1 MRYRTNTSVPML
13 NSPSKA
19 SSPVAGTFIV
29 AKDAHRKS
37 PIPLITQ
44 RAQSS
49 RVRQNS
55 NQSLLQDTR
64 TRPSSS
70 TSIKLTNGN
79 GAHGN
84 LNDMEK
90 ISGSANKS
98 VMNTKTTLKEGTNSK
113 PDHPFEDISTGDG
126 PSEAPGGSLG
136 GSKAADPPLKDE
148 EMENESHKTRVDRPP
163 SISVSTRGGGKL
175 SKTTTP
181 LNASFPEPNSRSRP
195 TRTIELPIKR
205 SHKKGAGLAAQIAA
219 AAAAAH
225 HDDEVSSMQGDED
238 DDEDVDGAEPRYCY
252 CNQVSYGEMVACD
265 MESCPREW
273 FHLDCVG
280 LSKAPL
286 KNGKLHLVVAV
297 QSRQLANYVDSKM
310 VLRSVQR
317 EVKERQ
323 VSGHCQYGQR
333 KINDN

>member
-1 MRYRTNTSVPML
+1 ML

-44 RAQSS
+44 RAQPS

-55 NQSLLQDTR
+55 AQSLVQDAR

-70 TSIKLTNGN
+70 TSNKLTNGN
-79 GAHGN
+79 SAHGN
-84 LNDMEK
+84 SIDMEK
-90 ISGSANKS
+90 IAGSANKS
-98 VMNTKTTLKEGTNSK
+98 IMNIKTTSKEGTGSK
-113 PDHPFEDISTGDG
+113 LDRPFEDISTGDG
-126 PSEAPGGSLG
+126 PSEVPGGSFS
-136 GSKAADPPLKDE
+136 GSKAVDSPLQDE
-148 EMENESHKTRVDRPP
+148 EMGNGSYKARVDRPP
-163 SISVSTRGGGKL
+163 SISVSTRGSGKH

-195 TRTIELPIKR
+195 NRTIELPIKR
-205 SHKKGAGLAAQIAA
+205 SHKKGAGLAAQLAA

-225 HDDEVSSMQGDED
+225 HDDEGSSMQGDD
-238 DDEDVDGAEPRYCY
+238 DDEEDVDGKEPRYCY

-286 KNGKLHLVVAV
+286 KNGGLHMVVIIQA
-297 QSRQLANYVDSKM
+297 RRLANFVDSKM
-310 VLRSVQR
+310 VLRRVQR
-317 EVKERQ
+317 EIEKRK
-323 VSGHCQYGQR
+323 VSGYPHYG
-333 KINDN
+333 

>member
-1 MRYRTNTSVPML
+1 MGQPGQGSQCFSDHVRPKFTDRVTYHRANTSVPTL
-13 NSPSKA
+13 NSPSKP

-37 PIPLITQ
+37 PIPLVAQ

-55 NQSLLQDTR
+55 AHSLLQDAR

-70 TSIKLTNGN
+70 TSTKLTNGN
-79 GAHGN
+79 GLHGN
-84 LNDMEK
+84 STDMEK
-90 ISGSANKS
+90 VAGVASKNAVDI
-98 VMNTKTTLKEGTNSK
+98 KTAKEGTNSK
-113 PDHPFEDISTGDG
+113 PDRPVENINSGDG
-126 PSEAPGGSLG
+126 TSETRRDNVGNSKVVDRPLKHEEIENGGS
-136 GSKAADPPLKDE
+136 
-148 EMENESHKTRVDRPP
+148 KTRVDRPP
-163 SISVSTRGGGKL
+163 SISVSTRGSGKL

-205 SHKKGAGLAAQIAA
+205 SHKKGAGLAAQQAA
-219 AAAAAH
+219 ALAAAAAH
-225 HDDEVSSMQGDED
+225 RDEEGSSMHGDED
-238 DDEDVDGAEPRYCY
+238 EEEDETEPRYCY

-286 KNGKLHLVVAV
+286 KNGKLHP
-297 QSRQLANYVDSKM
+297 
-310 VLRSVQR
+310 
-317 EVKERQ
+317 
-323 VSGHCQYGQR
+323 G
-333 KINDN
+333 

>member
-1 MRYRTNTSVPML
+1 ML

-44 RAQSS
+44 RAQPS
-49 RVRQNS
+49 RARQNS
-55 NQSLLQDTR
+55 AQSLLQDTR

-70 TSIKLTNGN
+70 TSNKLTNGN

-84 LNDMEK
+84 LTDMEK
-90 ISGSANKS
+90 TAGSASKS
-98 VMNTKTTLKEGTNSK
+98 VMNIKTASKEGTNSK
-113 PDHPFEDISTGDG
+113 PERPLEDINTGDG
-126 PSEAPGGSLG
+126 PSETPGGSLG
-136 GSKAADPPLKDE
+136 SSKTIEPPLKDE
-148 EMENESHKTRVDRPP
+148 EMENGPIKPRVDRPP

-181 LNASFPEPNSRSRP
+181 LNASFPEPSSRSRP

-205 SHKKGAGLAAQIAA
+205 SHKKGAGLAAQLAA
-219 AAAAAH
+219 AAAAAN
-225 HDDEVSSMQGDED
+225 HDDEGSSMQGDDD
-238 DDEDVDGAEPRYCY
+238 DDEDVDGTEPRYCY

-286 KNGKLHLVVAV
+286 KNGKLHL
-297 QSRQLANYVDSKM
+297 SLFK
-310 VLRSVQR
+310 RS
-317 EVKERQ
+317 
-323 VSGHCQYGQR
+323 G
-333 KINDN
+333 